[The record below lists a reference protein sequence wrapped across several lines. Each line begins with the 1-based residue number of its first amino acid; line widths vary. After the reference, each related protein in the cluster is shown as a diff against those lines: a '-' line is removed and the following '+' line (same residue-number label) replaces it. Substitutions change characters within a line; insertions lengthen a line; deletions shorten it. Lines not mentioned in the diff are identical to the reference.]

1 MADRWRLYIFSSKNN
16 HALLYMFSRLLLL
29 TRPLFDLLFVYVFI
43 LRKNVMPWYTKEL
56 LLFFYTEAEHG
67 YASSLPMPIEDYGSS
82 PTPSGSSSSSATTS
96 STTRPIKI
104 KKNQGSRSVFLRM
117 FSFVYNW
124 FSNSSIFLNFKF
136 GGHLANNRSTHNE
149 LEKNRWVSWVLEKK
163 EKGGSN
169 KPYAPPF
176 LLLTTTFFFFESRD
190 FVTSTNRW
198 RRAGH
203 LSFLLYFFLRFK
215 LYQPFFFSLFFFG
228 SLPHPIFSFF
238 SLHYKSRVTCVCSLL
253 YYSCCVTRVTR
264 LIILCKAKISWEPFD
279 KWTNILASI
288 FRLNHRYQITDLVRV
303 LFPYMGMTKN
313 LNKKP

>member
-176 LLLTTTFFFFESRD
+176 LLLTTTFFFSNH
-190 FVTSTNRW
+190 VTLW
-198 RRAGH
+198 RQPIGDVERETF
-203 LSFLLYFFLRFK
+203 LSSCTSSSLDLNYTSH
-215 LYQPFFFSLFFFG
+215 FFSLFSFLGRCHIQFF
-228 SLPHPIFSFF
+228 LSF
-238 SLHYKSRVTCVCSLL
+238 HYITSHVWLVCALYFIIRVAWPVSH
-253 YYSCCVTRVTR
+253 
-264 LIILCKAKISWEPFD
+264 A
-279 KWTNILASI
+279 
-288 FRLNHRYQITDLVRV
+288 
-303 LFPYMGMTKN
+303 
-313 LNKKP
+313 